1 MEEVVVIIII
11 TETKTTSREVVILI
25 TKGAVI
31 ITTSPEVAKIITSVG
46 VEITIT
52 NAVPNKATKNWIVL
66 IVGKKAIMQG
76 IVGQRMVSNLGKEIR
91 KAGIFKEAIFDL
103 PAKCRIS

>member
-11 TETKTTSREVVILI
+11 TETKTTISEVVIRI

-31 ITTSPEVAKIITSVG
+31 ITTSPEVAKITSVG
-46 VEITIT
+46 VEIIIT
-52 NAVPNKATKNWIVL
+52 NADHSKATKNWIVL
-66 IVGKKAIMQG
+66 IVGKKVTMLG

-91 KAGIFKEAIFDL
+91 KTGI
-103 PAKCRIS
+103 